1 MECRAL
7 TTNPKRIAI
16 NVGNGFVP
24 GLNSIILGAAVA
36 AKRLGWEVVGIRDG
50 FDGLLHPEH
59 YPSGGLVPI
68 GSEQIENI
76 DPIAGNILSQSK
88 KFDPFHVRQVSDD
101 SFVDEVDLSDQVLET
116 LESEGV
122 DALISIVGTRG
133 MSIIHKLQRKGLNAI
148 CIPRSVEN
156 DIEATRVSFGFNTA
170 LSFTIDMLDR
180 TRQAAQSARQIA
192 VVEVLGNQSGWL
204 ALRAG
209 IAAGADAVII
219 PEISADMDVIA
230 DQLKERIN
238 PDRPCGLVVVAAGAN
253 IATAEPEQDEKV
265 SALRA
270 SLSPSASGGAVQN
283 AIRPSGQAA
292 NLVAQ
297 RLQMLL
303 AVETYPLVLGN
314 WSRGGTPTAV
324 DRQLGMIY
332 GAGAIRAL
340 ETGSTGTMLAFQPPD
355 IKAVPLAQAINKVR
369 TVPLESDVIKV
380 ARTLGICLG
389 DSSNG

>member
-24 GLNSIILGAAVA
+24 GLNSIILAAAIA

-101 SFVDEVDLSDQVLET
+101 GFVDEVDLSDQVLEM

-122 DALISIVGTRG
+122 EALISIVGTRG

-192 VVEVLGNQSGWL
+192 VVEVLGNRTGWL
-204 ALRAG
+204 ALQAG
-209 IAAGADAVII
+209 IAAVADAVII
-219 PEISADMDVIA
+219 PEISADLDVIA
-230 DQLKERIN
+230 DHLKERIN
-238 PDRPCGLVVVAAGAN
+238 PDRPSGLVVVAAGAN

-314 WSRGGTPTAV
+314 WSRGGSPTAV

-380 ARTLGICLG
+380 ARILGICLG

>member
-24 GLNSIILGAAVA
+24 GLNSIILAAAIA
-36 AKRLGWEVVGIRDG
+36 AKRLSWEVVGIRDG

-101 SFVDEVDLSDQVLET
+101 GFVDEVDLSDQVLET

-180 TRQAAQSARQIA
+180 TRQAALSARQIA

-204 ALRAG
+204 ALQAG

-230 DQLKERIN
+230 DHLKEQIN
-238 PDRPCGLVVVAAGAN
+238 LDRPCGLVVVAAGAN

-314 WSRGGTPTAV
+314 WSRGGTPTAI